1 MVVEERI
8 IYREECTQED
18 TEGSQW
24 QHGSGAQHCA
34 SPTGNILEGVKEEVH
49 HQELGGCWGLDLPFL
64 LCCIYKCIKPGL
76 HSPGTQ
82 GHVYRRDLWL

>member
-24 QHGSGAQHCA
+24 QHRSGARHCA
-34 SPTGNILEGVKEEVH
+34 SPTGNVLEGVKEEVH
-49 HQELGGCWGLDLPFL
+49 HQELGTWSLDSIRPEFKPQL
-64 LCCIYKCIKPGL
+64 L
-76 HSPGTQ
+76 H
-82 GHVYRRDLWL
+82 